1 MAKRQASRHRLS
13 RADLIA
19 RLPRGLRPKLLP
31 DQIRD
36 LSLAHIV
43 NLDAVHRGEASS
55 EILWQMFGGV
65 LTWLTVAE
73 RLGQGIDEMQL
84 QHDLMARMLAR
95 FVRTGQVTFA
105 AGEYEV
111 ARRGVEVMDAL
122 AELVDRATALH
133 AAEVSE
139 RLVQAIEAKTRE
151 AA

>member
-1 MAKRQASRHRLS
+1 MKRKASRHRPS
-13 RADLIA
+13 RAALIA
-19 RLPRGLRPKLLP
+19 RLPRGLRPRLLP

-65 LTWLTVAE
+65 ITWLTVAE
-73 RLGQGIDEMQL
+73 CLEQGIDEMQL

-105 AGEYEV
+105 AGEYEL

-122 AELVDRATALH
+122 AELTDRATALH

-139 RLVQAIEAKTRE
+139 MMVQALEAKTRE